1 MKQTDPQYKLR
12 FPPELKEWVE
22 AAASESGR
30 SMNAEIVRRLQDSF
44 KTQPRAGRSRMRGER
59 LEEFGSPQE
68 VHQKLLEN
76 AEEIQQ
82 LVGVLRLMESEKEVP
97 VRQVENSPKSAIGNK
112 RVGGPR

>member
-1 MKQTDPQYKLR
+1 
-12 FPPELKEWVE
+12 
-22 AAASESGR
+22 
-30 SMNAEIVRRLQDSF
+30 
-44 KTQPRAGRSRMRGER
+44 MRGER